1 MAGIQISG
9 LLSNSAFD
17 WKSVVDQLV
26 AVDSIPIQNLNKEK
40 DTNTQKVAALDQLR
54 TAMFDLKDSLQTMRS
69 GGIFSSRSVTAD
81 VATTWKSTSSTG
93 AALGSYKFAVQQL
106 ATKAQTA
113 GAANIGQGISA
124 TDNVSALTLANLA
137 TATAPTA
144 GTLTVNGKQ
153 ITIAL
158 TDSLQSV
165 FTSIA
170 TATGGDITATYS
182 AATDKVTLTSASN
195 TPIVLGAA
203 NDTSNL
209 FSTLKLANNGTGTV
223 SSSASLGTLKTA
235 ATLATSGLSTA
246 LTGQDASGNGS
257 FTINGVTISYN
268 VNTDTIGSLL
278 SSINQSGAG
287 VTATYDSSSDRVNIV
302 NNNTGDTGMGLA
314 DTTGNLLA
322 ALGLTSGAGGTF
334 TRGNN
339 ALFTV
344 NGGPVLSSTS
354 NTLTADVHGI
364 AGLSVTVNTATTQ
377 TLQVESDTQTM
388 QGAIQAFV
396 DKFNAFQNLVETSTK
411 ITTTSGKVST
421 SILSDN
427 REAQGWA
434 DRLQAFAFESVSG
447 LTGTV
452 QRLDHLGIDFNSTTG
467 QLAVK
472 NPGKL
477 ASALADHPDDVEKFF
492 LTNTTGFVAK
502 MYGFLTTTIA
512 ADGTQQSSLNSAN
525 KSLDDQIQT
534 LQRRLDNERELLT
547 NAFIK
552 MTEAQ
557 SAAQNQNQ
565 YLANTF
571 FKNNS
576 N

>member
-17 WKSVVDQLV
+17 WKSVVDQLI
-26 AVDSIPIQNLNKEK
+26 AVDGIPIQNLNKEK

-54 TAMFDLKDSLQTMRS
+54 TAMFDLKDSLQTLRS
-69 GGIFSSRSVTAD
+69 NSVFSARSVSAD

-106 ATKAQTA
+106 ATKAQTT
-113 GAANIGQGISA
+113 GTANIGQGISA
-124 TDNVSALTLANLA
+124 TDDVSGLTLSNLA
-137 TATAPTA
+137 TATAATA
-144 GTLTVNGKQ
+144 GTLTVNGQQ

-165 FTSIA
+165 FTAIS

-203 NDTSNL
+203 NDTSNF
-209 FSTLKLANNGTGTV
+209 FSVLKLANNGTGTV
-223 SSSASLGTLKTA
+223 ASSASLGTLKTA
-235 ATLATSGLSTA
+235 ATLASSGLATA
-246 LTGQDASGNGS
+246 LTGQDGSGNGS
-257 FTINGVTISYN
+257 FTINGVSISYN

-278 SSINQSGAG
+278 STINQAGAG

-302 NNNTGDTGMGLA
+302 NNSTGDTGMGLA

-322 ALGLTSGAGGTF
+322 ALGVTSGAGGTF

-344 NGGPVLSSTS
+344 NGGPTLASMS

-364 AGLSVTVNTATTQ
+364 TGLSVTVNTQTTQ
-377 TLQVESDTQTM
+377 TLQVESDSQTM
-388 QGAIQAFV
+388 QGAIQTFV
-396 DKFNAFQNLVETSTK
+396 DKFNAFQSLVETSTK

-427 REAQGWA
+427 REVQGWA
-434 DRLQAFAFESVSG
+434 GSLQTFAFEEVFG

-452 QRLDHLGIDFNSTTG
+452 KRLDHLGIDFNSTTG
-467 QLAVK
+467 QLTVK
-472 NPGKL
+472 DAGKL

-512 ADGTQQSSLNSAN
+512 ADGSQQSNLNSAN
-525 KSLDDQIQT
+525 NSLDDQIAT

-557 SAAQNQNQ
+557 SAAQSQNQ
-565 YLANTF
+565 YLTNTF